1 MSSTTR
7 GLKKQLAQCDKEH
20 RGLVLAAEQLL
31 DANRLLESKLTNMS
45 RLVDARRDIVNKLVE
60 TKQQQLSQAADERA
74 RLQQEVQA
82 LIKERDAVFQ
92 EVAVAHRSAL
102 DQRKSLRLDEI
113 DSNQHT
119 EGEIIDQRKR
129 IDLLKEEIAYLKNV
143 EKQQTS
149 EENELRRLLD
159 EDLVR
164 ALGKELTSIEANI
177 RQLDVAHREAQ
188 PNIREVHRKIADLEM
203 KNRAMRAVLAK
214 NHVDIKH
221 Y

>member
-1 MSSTTR
+1 MCALRHPSDT
-7 GLKKQLAQCDKEH
+7 LAY
-20 RGLVLAAEQLL
+20 R
-31 DANRLLESKLTNMS
+31 
-45 RLVDARRDIVNKLVE
+45 
-60 TKQQQLSQAADERA
+60 
-74 RLQQEVQA
+74 
-82 LIKERDAVFQ
+82 
-92 EVAVAHRSAL
+92 
-102 DQRKSLRLDEI
+102 DEI